1 MSRTTVF
8 FLVMAIVVIVFLFN
22 LVRSRRLREKYVA
35 LWMLVGLVIIVL
47 AVFPGLLSA
56 LAALVGV
63 QVPANLL
70 FALSLIML
78 LGVSIQL
85 SLEISRAEDKTR
97 VLAENVAILNL
108 QMRQLRGE
116 VRQDAVPATADPA
129 PSGPVSDEP
138 ADLVDTRPVAQPDA
152 EPR

>member
-85 SLEISRAEDKTR
+85 
-97 VLAENVAILNL
+97 
-108 QMRQLRGE
+108 
-116 VRQDAVPATADPA
+116 
-129 PSGPVSDEP
+129 
-138 ADLVDTRPVAQPDA
+138 
-152 EPR
+152 